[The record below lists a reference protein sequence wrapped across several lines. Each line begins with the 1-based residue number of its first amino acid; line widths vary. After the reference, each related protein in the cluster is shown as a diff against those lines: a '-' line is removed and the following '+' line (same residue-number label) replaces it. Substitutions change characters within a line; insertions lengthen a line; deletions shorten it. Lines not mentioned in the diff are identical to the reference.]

1 VNETGLLLDVC
12 LSSSYLT
19 SILHRLLYT
28 QRNGMI
34 GSDYSTKFA
43 PWLAHGNVSPRQIAR
58 ECRRYEEM
66 RVQNKST
73 VSGMH
78 VYSDVILSC
87 PKIPTQLLFPSRVES
102 VLGSI

>member
-1 VNETGLLLDVC
+1 
-12 LSSSYLT
+12 
-19 SILHRLLYT
+19 
-28 QRNGMI
+28 MI

-73 VSGMH
+73 VSSMH

-87 PKIPTQLLFPSRVES
+87 PKITYSTIVSLSREIS
-102 VLGSI
+102 TG